1 MASYIENKSN
11 NNNLYINIT
20 KIIDFIYSENF
31 QDILIK
37 EKSNFINNIE
47 NKILEIIKC
56 QNKNNELEY
65 KKQLLLYEKE
75 KESIKSRYEKDYL
88 LLNTEYLKYKK
99 YPSKIKY
106 LKRFRKHCLNLEQ
119 IPLHKCSTDKF
130 GKFIEVYENNKNKT
144 TYYLKKKTTFNILS
158 NLHRMFGM
166 LYNIFY

>member
-88 LLNTEYLKYKK
+88 LLNTEYLK
-99 YPSKIKY
+99 
-106 LKRFRKHCLNLEQ
+106 
-119 IPLHKCSTDKF
+119 
-130 GKFIEVYENNKNKT
+130 
-144 TYYLKKKTTFNILS
+144 
-158 NLHRMFGM
+158 
-166 LYNIFY
+166 